1 MAWDAVNVACK
12 PLSRTKAGSPIGSGR
27 EVGAGE
33 WGRSLFNGIISSKHF
48 KLLDTEQGY
57 PQAGRIQELGGGRFT
72 FIPGVSETL
81 WKSWILLPQGGGG
94 LSHNMPVWTWS
105 LEQYDF
111 IK

>member
-12 PLSRTKAGSPIGSGR
+12 PLSRTKAGSPIGSRR
-27 EVGAGE
+27 EVAGE

-72 FIPGVSETL
+72 FIPGVSENPME
-81 WKSWILLPQGGGG
+81 IMDFIAPGGG
-94 LSHNMPVWTWS
+94 
-105 LEQYDF
+105 
-111 IK
+111 